1 MQDMYIVVC
10 YTGCDAINFEIK
22 IVFLSCRFFYMTKK
36 LRQKFIYLE
45 NKKSFQDQMK
55 SIFNHLER
63 AFIEANK
70 TKYF

>member
-1 MQDMYIVVC
+1 
-10 YTGCDAINFEIK
+10 
-22 IVFLSCRFFYMTKK
+22 MTKK

-45 NKKSFQDQMK
+45 NKKSFQDQIK